1 MIAPLPDD
9 YAIKIIEHLSLS
21 MTALGMGVLVAIP
34 VGIAISNN
42 KRLTQW
48 VISISSILQTIPSMA
63 LLAMIVPLLGV
74 GRLPATVALFI
85 YSLLPILRNTVL
97 GMHGV
102 DENLV
107 DAAKGM
113 GLTRIQVIRNVKIP
127 MAFSVMMAGVR
138 LSAIYVL
145 AWTSLASYIGAGGL
159 GDYIFAGMNNYNI
172 TLIIYGTIPIV
183 ILGLV
188 VDLILSWFESAL
200 SPKTSSTH
208 GGSL

>member
-1 MIAPLPDD
+1 MLSDMPSD
-9 YAIKIIEHLSLS
+9 YLFKIIEHLSLS
-21 MTALGMGVLVAIP
+21 MSALGLGILLAIP
-34 VGIAISNN
+34 VGITISAN

-63 LLAMIVPLLGV
+63 LLAMIVPILGV
-74 GRLPATVALFI
+74 GKLPATVALFI

-97 GMHGV
+97 GMQSV

-113 GLTRIQVIRNVKIP
+113 GLTRIQVIFKVKIP
-127 MAFSVMMAGVR
+127 MALSVIMSGVR

-159 GDYIFAGMNNYNI
+159 GDYIFAGMNNYNLE
-172 TLIIYGTIPIV
+172 LIIYGTVPIIV
-183 ILGLV
+183 LGL
-188 VDLILSWFESAL
+188 LIDFLLGLIEKVMT
-200 SPKTSSTH
+200 PKTSSNRGETV
-208 GGSL
+208 